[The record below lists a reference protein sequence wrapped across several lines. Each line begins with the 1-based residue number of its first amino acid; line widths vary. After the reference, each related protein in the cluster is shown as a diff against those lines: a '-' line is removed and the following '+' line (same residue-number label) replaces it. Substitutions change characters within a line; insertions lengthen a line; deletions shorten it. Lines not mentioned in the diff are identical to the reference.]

1 MTEIIA
7 SEPKGCCEVV
17 PAVALNSMAT
27 QMQISTDPM
36 IVWLERKW
44 KGLIHTVFKIS
55 RWLYAIGIIFLAGYF
70 SLCIFQST
78 LMSM

>member
-55 RWLYAIGIIFLAGYF
+55 GWLYTIGIILLAGYF